1 MIEFRTLEDQSV
13 AQLAEV
19 FNHAFSDYVI
29 KFHLTEE
36 VLTQKIQAENMS
48 LKHSVGAFN
57 RNKLVGFI
65 LQGLDTVSGNK
76 TAYNAGTGVIP
87 DYRGQ
92 KIPQQMYQFILPLL
106 RSEGYLRHQLEVIK
120 GNEKAIKSYQNTGF
134 SISRIFDCYK
144 GTITTKPLNQIE
156 VRNLIQP
163 DWALLETFTDVLP
176 SWQNSSATIQRASNP
191 HIIAGAYADS
201 QLIGFGIMDPATG
214 RIKQFGVKK
223 DFRRKGAGTA
233 LFHFL
238 HSKSE
243 MGSVNFINYDQ
254 EDQQA
259 PIFFEKIGLE
269 KTIEQYE
276 MKMAYT

>member
-13 AQLAEV
+13 AQLTEI
-19 FNHAFSDYVI
+19 FNYAFSDYVI

-36 VLTQKIQAENMS
+36 VLAQKIQAENMS
-48 LKHSVGAFN
+48 LKHSVGAFDG
-57 RNKLVGFI
+57 NKLVGFI
-65 LQGLDTVSGNK
+65 LQGLDTISGNK

-87 DYRGQ
+87 EYRGQ
-92 KIPQQMYQFILPLL
+92 KIPQQMYHFILSLL
-106 RSEGYLRHQLEVIK
+106 KSEGYVYHQLEVIK

-134 SISRIFDCYK
+134 SISRTFDCYK
-144 GTITTKPLNQIE
+144 GVITTQPFNPIE
-156 VRNLIQP
+156 VCDLTQP
-163 DWALLETFTDVLP
+163 DWKLLETFTDVLP
-176 SWQNSSATIQRASNP
+176 SWQNSAAAIQRASNS

-201 QLIGFGIMDPATG
+201 QLIGFGVMDPATG

-223 DFRRKGAGTA
+223 DYRRKGAGTA

-238 HSKSE
+238 HSKSKT
-243 MGSVNFINYDQ
+243 GSVNFINYDQ

-259 PIFFEKIGLE
+259 PIFFKKIGLE

-276 MKMAYT
+276 MKMTYT

>member
-13 AQLAEV
+13 AQLTEI
-19 FNHAFSDYVI
+19 FNYAFSDYVI

-36 VLTQKIQAENMS
+36 VLAQKIAAENIS
-48 LKHSVGAFN
+48 LKHSIGTFDG
-57 RNKLVGFI
+57 NKLVGFI
-65 LQGLDTVSGNK
+65 FHGLDTVSGNK
-76 TAYNAGTGVIP
+76 KAYNAGTGVIHG
-87 DYRGQ
+87 YRGQ
-92 KIPQQMYQFILPLL
+92 KIPQQMYQTILPLL
-106 RSEGYLRHQLEVIK
+106 KSEGYLHHQLEVIR

-134 SISRIFDCYK
+134 SISRTFDCYK
-144 GTITTKPLNQIE
+144 GVITTQSLSQIE
-156 VRNLIQP
+156 VRNLPQP
-163 DWALLETFTDVLP
+163 DWTLLETFTDVLP
-176 SWQNSSATIQRASNP
+176 SWQNSAAAIQRTSNL

-201 QLIGFGIMDPATG
+201 QLIGFGVMDPATG

-223 DFRRKGAGTA
+223 DYRRKGAGTA

-238 HSKSE
+238 HSKSDT
-243 MGSVNFINYDQ
+243 GSVNFINYDQ

-259 PIFFEKIGLE
+259 PIFFKKIGLE